1 MEYPAV
7 MDVGMVEA
15 GLMPHLPTGGMAVRL
30 EVVVA
35 AVRTMLVRGVMVA
48 LGKEAKSESLVGR

>member
-15 GLMPHLPTGGMAVRL
+15 GLMPHLPTGGMVVRL